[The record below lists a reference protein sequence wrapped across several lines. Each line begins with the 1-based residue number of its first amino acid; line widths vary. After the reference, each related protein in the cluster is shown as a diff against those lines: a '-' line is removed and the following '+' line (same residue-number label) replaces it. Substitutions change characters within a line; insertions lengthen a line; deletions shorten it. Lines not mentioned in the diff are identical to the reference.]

1 MTSLDKPAFVAAAR
15 MASLAAPPATAVVAP
30 AFKAL
35 LKAVRPEISSRVC
48 WDMFL
53 ATSLA
58 SADASAR
65 LKLLRAL
72 SLIAFLDA
80 TFACAKAY
88 SAASCDAFAVA
99 ASKISFFSDNI
110 FLASSKASKAL
121 LPCQQLFQLQPFL
134 SLL

>member
-1 MTSLDKPAFVAAAR
+1 MISLDIPAFAAADIIALSAAAVAAAI
-15 MASLAAPPATAVVAP
+15 VAP

-35 LKAVRPEISSRVC
+35 LKAVLPEISSRVC
-48 WDMFL
+48 WDVFL
-53 ATSLA
+53 AISLA

-80 TFACAKAY
+80 TFAFAEAY
-88 SAASCDAFAVA
+88 SAASFDAFVVA

-110 FLASSKASKAL
+110 FLASSKASKA
-121 LPCQQLFQLQPFL
+121 F
-134 SLL
+134 S